1 MAEEKKSLENLYKQK
16 QGVSA
21 RRKGSPPTIYKVM
34 SEQQLDKKINTIAI
48 WTSWETTEL
57 TLSLSHSQLLQLS
70 SMGHKF
76 WHVDMSETTSIL
88 RKNGWK
94 KDCKLYNHAKYSET
108 QRTASLLMRYSSRIS
123 GAHRA
128 ILTVNIEKYSFTA
141 SALTRRR
148 KTSLPTLPHSKIT
161 FKDKSQRSQ
170 SRIFDF

>member
-1 MAEEKKSLENLYKQK
+1 MRLEEELTEIRAPITKSLNRREVVAEEKKSLENLYKQK

-76 WHVDMSETTSIL
+76 
-88 RKNGWK
+88 
-94 KDCKLYNHAKYSET
+94 
-108 QRTASLLMRYSSRIS
+108 
-123 GAHRA
+123 
-128 ILTVNIEKYSFTA
+128 
-141 SALTRRR
+141 
-148 KTSLPTLPHSKIT
+148 
-161 FKDKSQRSQ
+161 
-170 SRIFDF
+170 